1 VRCKML
7 AVVVGLLFV
16 WASLTGARAEA
27 APINMPTSDHEHR
40 SFRRVGFAPCSRA
53 AVWVAKADRSVSVG
67 VGSGAGSSGSQVPG

>member
-27 APINMPTSDHEHR
+27 APRNMPTSDHATSVIPAR
-40 SFRRVGFAPCSRA
+40 WICSLQP
-53 AVWVAKADRSVSVG
+53 
-67 VGSGAGSSGSQVPG
+67 GSG